1 MSVSSRLKMM
11 IGVGAVALTSA
22 MMYTASA
29 QDAPPTPEQL
39 AAAER
44 LAGDL
49 TLVEPAAEGTPE
61 SQRKVWLSEVERTAL
76 AHARACATQRPRHII
91 DAHRQAHLRAIDT
104 YQRLYGR
111 KPERI
116 AGVWM

>member
-1 MSVSSRLKMM
+1 MFTPAESFF
-11 IGVGAVALTSA
+11 
-22 MMYTASA
+22 
-29 QDAPPTPEQL
+29 TPEQL

-49 TLVEPAAEGTPE
+49 TLVEPKPEGIPE
-61 SQRKVWLSEVERTAL
+61 SLRKVWLSEVERTAL
-76 AHARACATQRPRHII
+76 AHARAIDLQRPQHII
-91 DAHRQAHLRAIDT
+91 DAMWQTHLRAIDT

-116 AGVWM
+116 GGVWM

>member
-1 MSVSSRLKMM
+1 MFTP
-11 IGVGAVALTSA
+11 AEHFF
-22 MMYTASA
+22 
-29 QDAPPTPEQL
+29 TPEQL

-49 TLVEPAAEGTPE
+49 TLVEPKPEGIPE

-76 AHARACATQRPRHII
+76 AHARACDMGRPEHII
-91 DAHRQAHLRAIDT
+91 DAMWQTHLRAIDT

-116 AGVWM
+116 GGVWM

>member
-1 MSVSSRLKMM
+1 MFTP
-11 IGVGAVALTSA
+11 AEHFF
-22 MMYTASA
+22 
-29 QDAPPTPEQL
+29 TPEQL
-39 AAAER
+39 ATAER

-49 TLVEPAAEGTPE
+49 TLVEPKPEGIPE

-76 AHARACATQRPRHII
+76 DHARAIDNGRPQHLI
-91 DAHRQAHLRAIDT
+91 DAYWKAHLRAIDT

-116 AGVWM
+116 GGVWM